1 LAKKNNNGESA
12 GKSKKRTVTPG
23 AKHVAKP
30 RQIISTASRKPTG
43 AFLVKGRVMT
53 TDGPLAGVLVRAVDQ
68 DRRGEDLLGEVTTDQ
83 DGNYKVTYSESQFRR
98 TEKEIGGPDLIVR
111 VYSAEGKVMAQSK
124 RKRNAGRKEIVD
136 LTVSN
141 EQQFVVSGTVR
152 RSDDQPAAG
161 ALIRAYD
168 QDLRKKQLLGKATA
182 DAKGHYSISYTS
194 RKFLVAEKTGADL
207 YVVVVNAQHKELV
220 SSEVLFNAPVEAVV
234 DLTLPPDGQTLS
246 EFELLLADILPLLAG
261 QGKGGAN
268 LKIAE
273 LEEKDIAFL
282 SRESGQPQE
291 RIAFLLAAVKAVL
304 AAPLEKPADQVLLTA
319 VEFPG
324 GHLDWYSFDERTDQ
338 KLNRDVTVKQ
348 NIFNLATIPT
358 ALSFRGMPATRL
370 WEFEDAQVRFGS
382 IQAVS
387 TDLARLLLVEFLI
400 EYGYDFCISN
410 KPLFRV
416 FSLRHEFPIEFHCLL
431 HSPINTE
438 ISIKLSEKFFPIFSP
453 GRTMQISLA
462 KLALGTPKN
471 QTVSNFK
478 ISINNSERTSFTSDP
493 LLGGLP
499 TNQNLEALFVAGN
512 KTELKFKLKN
522 AGNLAPTPPVVGD
535 SSPISPD
542 KLLDLLIYLEYKITS

>member
-23 AKHVAKP
+23 AKRVAKP

-410 KPLFRV
+410 KPLFRL